1 MEMPPPLVSLSQKY
15 TIFTGKDFFS
25 TSLIVISLVAIHAL
39 CLSACAPLRRAQ
51 LHHSVAHPS
60 TCPSLQF
67 LSCSLLPSSPTFFFL
82 LPLSFSHF
90 WGVCVPQCDKDED
103 AASVPNAFVS
113 LRLAKCLRFVLGKK
127 SGEPGRRLPIAS
139 PWQQAFQTHTRR
151 QAGRGGREHHGPSA
165 QTPNIYLW
173 GSLLSSL
180 HPEEANPKT
189 ASKMIVAGQRNAC
202 LFVPAKVTYPK
213 PKTDKIH
220 PGH

>member
-1 MEMPPPLVSLSQKY
+1 M
-15 TIFTGKDFFS
+15 
-25 TSLIVISLVAIHAL
+25 SLIVISLVAIHAP

-51 LHHSVAHPS
+51 PHHSVAHPS
-60 TCPSLQF
+60 TGPSLRF
-67 LSCSLLPSSPTFFFL
+67 LSCSLLPSSPTFEFSS
-82 LPLSFSHF
+82 LPLSFSQYL
-90 WGVCVPQCDKDED
+90 GVCVPQCDKDED
-103 AASVPNAFVS
+103 AASVPNAFGS
-113 LRLAKCLRFVLGKK
+113 LRLAKCLCFVLGKK

-165 QTPNIYLW
+165 QTPNIYFW

-180 HPEEANPKT
+180 HPKGAHPKT
-189 ASKMIVAGQRNAC
+189 ASKIIVAGQRNAR
-202 LFVPAKVTYPK
+202 LFVPAKVKYPK